1 MLSAARG
8 DLGPPSWARAA
19 ILGPPPCW
27 VWREAGGRGRPCVE
41 RRVGARSGYG
51 RAPCGA
57 QCCVTEPGVTAAP
70 ARQRVAL
77 VASSYAGPLSA
88 RSRAVPEAQ
97 PQPRG
102 DAEPK
107 RGRAAA
113 LPHRCGREGSGA
125 SRAAVCGPRHTAMA
139 AVGPRGRCCAVP
151 RSRRPALRLRAQSH
165 FPPGGAPRGCG
176 AGAVCRKRPNPPG
189 AAPEPLP
196 PRGGA
201 RRARRPKPVPPGLAF
216 PWLRTPSGPWRLLRA
231 LRGGLRSGAA
241 RPRRTDGPLPGQPP
255 RWGAPCTT
263 HSQEVI

>member
-1 MLSAARG
+1 MLG
-8 DLGPPSWARAA
+8 
-19 ILGPPPCW
+19 
-27 VWREAGGRGRPCVE
+27 VAGGRGEGPPVR
-41 RRVGARSGYG
+41 GAEGG
-51 RAPCGA
+51 RAFRVRPRSVRCSVLRHRARRYRSAG
-57 QCCVTEPGVTAAP
+57 TAARP
-70 ARQRVAL
+70 L

-125 SRAAVCGPRHTAMA
+125 SRAAVGGPRHAAMA

>member
-1 MLSAARG
+1 MRGAEGGRASRVRPRSVRCSVLRHRARRYRSAGTAAR
-8 DLGPPSWARAA
+8 P
-19 ILGPPPCW
+19 
-27 VWREAGGRGRPCVE
+27 
-41 RRVGARSGYG
+41 
-51 RAPCGA
+51 
-57 QCCVTEPGVTAAP
+57 
-70 ARQRVAL
+70 L

-125 SRAAVCGPRHTAMA
+125 SRAAVGGPRHAAMA